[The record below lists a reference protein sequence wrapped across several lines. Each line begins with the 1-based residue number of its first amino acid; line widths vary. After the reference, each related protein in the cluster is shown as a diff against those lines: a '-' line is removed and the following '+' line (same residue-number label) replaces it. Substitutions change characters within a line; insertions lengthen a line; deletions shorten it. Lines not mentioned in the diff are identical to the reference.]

1 MCSCPGSCNLERR
14 RGTCSGAGALDV
26 TPPGRPTRQV
36 GRPEGGAHRSST
48 FPLGRDHGQ
57 GLHKG
62 RHVFHRCFSCRS
74 WGVDCWKSRWRS
86 HGRCGG
92 YGFGFSLAGHGL
104 MVMECWWNQWR
115 FWGIDGN
122 KVWSLGFL
130 KRRRRV
136 RDSFSRRE
144 TPSRLTELDSRWV
157 KEAVPRSW
165 ASLGLDQIRPTYRS
179 ASPGWAQWAPAC
191 TGQLVGL

>member
-1 MCSCPGSCNLERR
+1 M
-14 RGTCSGAGALDV
+14 DV

-36 GRPEGGAHRSST
+36 GRPEGGAHRSSVV
-48 FPLGRDHGQ
+48 PLGRDHGQ

-62 RHVFHRCFSCRS
+62 RHIFHRCFSCRS

-92 YGFGFSLAGHGL
+92 YGFGFSVAGHGL
-104 MVMECWWNQWR
+104 ILVMGCWWNQWR
-115 FWGIDGN
+115 LLGIDGN

-136 RDSFSRRE
+136 RDSFSHRE
-144 TPSRLTELDSRWV
+144 MPSCLAELDSRWV
-157 KEAVPRSW
+157 KEAVTRSW
-165 ASLGLDQIRPTYRS
+165 ASLGLAQIRSTT
-179 ASPGWAQWAPAC
+179 PAC
-191 TGQLVGL
+191 AGQLVGLCV